1 MHKIVIIKKVVK
13 QNQKNLAKIT
23 KKGYNNKHQIA
34 TEIFLKK
41 KKT

>member
-1 MHKIVIIKKVVK
+1 MHKIAIIKKVVK

-23 KKGYNNKHQIA
+23 KKGSKNKHQIA